1 MNKQK
6 KVIIIK
12 FMHKDFVQKEPKKN
26 YQDKRKEKNQ
36 KIQKKRQIKV
46 KIKKPKD
53 INIKKD
59 YESSKEN
66 VNNKKNVEKEN
77 ISKII
82 SIKENNIPE
91 KIEKDKN
98 KNISK
103 LSNNDI
109 RFFGK
114 ELNNNSSSLEER
126 FNQYII
132 KGSDFKK
139 YISNNFILN
148 PNINKINDN
157 TDEAL
162 EFINIKYINNPQYAI
177 QYRSD
182 IFHNLIREEN
192 NNIPNYTELINI
204 IDEDTRN
211 KYIIFLITVCD
222 KITQKEEIHY
232 LSINIFDRVICKL
245 NNKKEKLS
253 EKELQ
258 LICFTSL
265 FIAYKYE
272 TGCYFLIDDLL
283 KHTEDSLVEK
293 DEVLQFECEINKILN
308 FEYLIVYPS
317 HFLKHFDLIDNINN
331 PKIFYF
337 CLYLIDFI
345 LSDINLMSN
354 KKSLISASCYYIAK
368 ANLLKINAWPNIF
381 QFITG
386 YSKNEIKQ
394 ISIKIIK
401 ALKNSKNSEIFKCLK
416 KKYSKDEYFKVVDS
430 IIGKK

>member
-1 MNKQK
+1 
-6 KVIIIK
+6 
-12 FMHKDFVQKEPKKN
+12 MHKDFVQKEPKKQ

-293 DEVLQFECEINKILN
+293 DEVLQFEYEINKILN

-354 KKSLISASCYYIAK
+354 KKILISASCYYIAK
-368 ANLLKINAWPNIF
+368 ANLLKINAWPNIL

>member
-1 MNKQK
+1 
-6 KVIIIK
+6 
-12 FMHKDFVQKEPKKN
+12 MHKDFVQKEPKKN

-53 INIKKD
+53 INIKKG
-59 YESSKEN
+59 ESSKEN

-293 DEVLQFECEINKILN
+293 DEVLQFEYEINKILN

>member
-1 MNKQK
+1 
-6 KVIIIK
+6 
-12 FMHKDFVQKEPKKN
+12 MHKDFVQKEPKKQ

-53 INIKKD
+53 INIKKG
-59 YESSKEN
+59 ESSKEN

-293 DEVLQFECEINKILN
+293 DEVLQFEYEINKILN

-368 ANLLKINAWPNIF
+368 ANLLKINAWPNIL

>member
-1 MNKQK
+1 
-6 KVIIIK
+6 
-12 FMHKDFVQKEPKKN
+12 MHKDFVQKEPKKN

-293 DEVLQFECEINKILN
+293 DEVLQFEYEINKILN

-416 KKYSKDEYFKVVDS
+416 KKYSKDEYFKVIDS
-430 IIGKK
+430 IISKK

>member
-1 MNKQK
+1 
-6 KVIIIK
+6 
-12 FMHKDFVQKEPKKN
+12 MHKDFVQKEPKKQ
-26 YQDKRKEKNQ
+26 YQNNKREKNQ
-36 KIQKKRQIKV
+36 KKKQIKV

-53 INIKKD
+53 IIIKKD
-59 YESSKEN
+59 NESSKEN
-66 VNNKKNVEKEN
+66 LNIKKKEEEENKSKINSKKEYNIQEKTEKVNN
-77 ISKII
+77 I
-82 SIKENNIPE
+82 
-91 KIEKDKN
+91 
-98 KNISK
+98 NISK

-114 ELNNNSSSLEER
+114 ELNNSSSLEER
-126 FNQYII
+126 LNQYII
-132 KGSDFKK
+132 KGSNFKK
-139 YISNNFILN
+139 YFKDNFILN
-148 PNINKINDN
+148 PNINKIYDN
-157 TDEAL
+157 KDEAL

-182 IFHNLIREEN
+182 IFKNLIREEN
-192 NNIPNYTELINI
+192 INIPNYIELIKI

-222 KITQKEEIHY
+222 KITKKEEIHY

-253 EKELQ
+253 EKKLQ

-293 DEVLQFECEINKILN
+293 DEVLQYEYEINKILN

-337 CLYLIDFI
+337 CLYLIDYI

-354 KKSLISASCYYIAK
+354 KKSLIAASCYYIAK
-368 ANLLKINAWPNIF
+368 ANLLKINVWPNIF

-401 ALKNSKNSEIFKCLK
+401 AMKNSKNSEIFKCLK
-416 KKYSKDEYFKVVDS
+416 KKYSKEIYFNVVDS

>member
-1 MNKQK
+1 
-6 KVIIIK
+6 
-12 FMHKDFVQKEPKKN
+12 MHKDFVQKEPKKN

-59 YESSKEN
+59 EESSKEN

-293 DEVLQFECEINKILN
+293 DEVLQFEYEINKILN

-416 KKYSKDEYFKVVDS
+416 KKYSKDEYFKVIDS
-430 IIGKK
+430 IISKK

>member
-1 MNKQK
+1 
-6 KVIIIK
+6 
-12 FMHKDFVQKEPKKN
+12 MHKDFVQKEPKKL

-46 KIKKPKD
+46 EIKKPKD
-53 INIKKD
+53 INIKKGE
-59 YESSKEN
+59 YSKEN

-293 DEVLQFECEINKILN
+293 DEVLQFEYEINKILN

>member
-1 MNKQK
+1 
-6 KVIIIK
+6 
-12 FMHKDFVQKEPKKN
+12 MHKDFVQKEPKKN

-293 DEVLQFECEINKILN
+293 DEVLQFEYEINKILN

>member
-1 MNKQK
+1 
-6 KVIIIK
+6 
-12 FMHKDFVQKEPKKN
+12 MHKDFVQKEPKKQ
-26 YQDKRKEKNQ
+26 YQNNKREKNQ
-36 KIQKKRQIKV
+36 KKKQIKV

-53 INIKKD
+53 IIIKKD
-59 YESSKEN
+59 NESSKEN
-66 VNNKKNVEKEN
+66 LNIKKKEEEENKSKINSKKEYNIQEKTEKVNN
-77 ISKII
+77 I
-82 SIKENNIPE
+82 
-91 KIEKDKN
+91 
-98 KNISK
+98 NISK

-114 ELNNNSSSLEER
+114 ELNNSSSLEER

-132 KGSDFKK
+132 KGSNFKK
-139 YISNNFILN
+139 YFKDNFILN
-148 PNINKINDN
+148 PNINKIYDN
-157 TDEAL
+157 KDEAL

-182 IFHNLIREEN
+182 IFKNLIREEN
-192 NNIPNYTELINI
+192 INIPNYIELIKI

-222 KITQKEEIHY
+222 KITKKEEIHY

-253 EKELQ
+253 EKKLQ

-293 DEVLQFECEINKILN
+293 DEVLQYEYEINKILN

-337 CLYLIDFI
+337 
-345 LSDINLMSN
+345 
-354 KKSLISASCYYIAK
+354 
-368 ANLLKINAWPNIF
+368 
-381 QFITG
+381 
-386 YSKNEIKQ
+386 
-394 ISIKIIK
+394 
-401 ALKNSKNSEIFKCLK
+401 
-416 KKYSKDEYFKVVDS
+416 
-430 IIGKK
+430 

>member
-1 MNKQK
+1 
-6 KVIIIK
+6 
-12 FMHKDFVQKEPKKN
+12 MHKDFVQKEPKKN

-162 EFINIKYINNPQYAI
+162 EIINIKYINNPQYAI

-253 EKELQ
+253 EKKLQ

-293 DEVLQFECEINKILN
+293 DEVLQFEYEINKILN

-416 KKYSKDEYFKVVDS
+416 KKYSKDEYFKVIDS
-430 IIGKK
+430 IISKK

>member
-1 MNKQK
+1 
-6 KVIIIK
+6 
-12 FMHKDFVQKEPKKN
+12 MHKDFVQKEPKKN

-59 YESSKEN
+59 EESSKEN

-293 DEVLQFECEINKILN
+293 DEVLQFEYEINKILN

-368 ANLLKINAWPNIF
+368 ANLLKINAWPYIF

-416 KKYSKDEYFKVVDS
+416 KKYSKDEYFKVIDS
-430 IIGKK
+430 IISKK

>member
-1 MNKQK
+1 
-6 KVIIIK
+6 
-12 FMHKDFVQKEPKKN
+12 MHKNFVQKEPKKQ
-26 YQDKRKEKNQ
+26 YRDKRKEKNQ

-293 DEVLQFECEINKILN
+293 DEVLQFEYEINKILN

-416 KKYSKDEYFKVVDS
+416 KKYSKDEYFKVIDS
-430 IIGKK
+430 IISKK

>member
-1 MNKQK
+1 
-6 KVIIIK
+6 
-12 FMHKDFVQKEPKKN
+12 MHKDFVQKEPKKQ

-59 YESSKEN
+59 DESSKEN

-77 ISKII
+77 ISKIN
-82 SIKENNIPE
+82 SIKENNIPL
-91 KIEKDKN
+91 KIEKDN
-98 KNISK
+98 NRNISK

-114 ELNNNSSSLEER
+114 ELNNNSTSLEER
-126 FNQYII
+126 SNQYII

-139 YISNNFILN
+139 YINSNFILN
-148 PNINKINDN
+148 PNINKIYDN

-162 EFINIKYINNPQYAI
+162 EFINTKYINNPQYAI

-293 DEVLQFECEINKILN
+293 DEVLQFEYEINKILN

-401 ALKNSKNSEIFKCLK
+401 ALKNSINSEIFKCLR

>member
-1 MNKQK
+1 
-6 KVIIIK
+6 
-12 FMHKDFVQKEPKKN
+12 MHKDFVQKEPKKN

-46 KIKKPKD
+46 EIKKPKD

-91 KIEKDKN
+91 KIEKDNN
-98 KNISK
+98 KNIYK

-177 QYRSD
+177 QYRSE

-293 DEVLQFECEINKILN
+293 DEVLQFEYEINKILN

-368 ANLLKINAWPNIF
+368 ANLLKINAWPNIL

-401 ALKNSKNSEIFKCLK
+401 ALKNSKNYEIFKCLK
-416 KKYSKDEYFKVVDS
+416 KKYSKDEYFKVIDS

>member
-1 MNKQK
+1 
-6 KVIIIK
+6 
-12 FMHKDFVQKEPKKN
+12 MHKDFVQKEPKKH

-36 KIQKKRQIKV
+36 KMQKRRQIKV

-91 KIEKDKN
+91 KIEKDNN

-148 PNINKINDN
+148 PNINKIYDN

-293 DEVLQFECEINKILN
+293 DEVLQFEYEINKILN

-368 ANLLKINAWPNIF
+368 ANLLKINAWQNIF

>member
-1 MNKQK
+1 
-6 KVIIIK
+6 
-12 FMHKDFVQKEPKKN
+12 MHKYFVQKEPKKHF
-26 YQDKRKEKNQ
+26 QDKRKEKNQ

-91 KIEKDKN
+91 KIEKDNN
-98 KNISK
+98 KNIYK

-177 QYRSD
+177 QYRSE

-293 DEVLQFECEINKILN
+293 DEVLQFEYEINKILN

-368 ANLLKINAWPNIF
+368 ANLLKINAWPNIL

>member
-1 MNKQK
+1 
-6 KVIIIK
+6 
-12 FMHKDFVQKEPKKN
+12 MHKDFVQKEPKKN

-293 DEVLQFECEINKILN
+293 DEVLQFEYEINKILN

-368 ANLLKINAWPNIF
+368 ANLLKINAWPNIL